1 MADLRESGQLEYD
14 ADKIMFVY
22 RPAEYMN
29 MPEKEQYEHYLE
41 IIIRKHRSG
50 GIGTIL
56 SRIDLKHTRVSTWDE
71 MRDDVKFRRTPPANW
86 YGTE

>member
-22 RPAEYMN
+22 RPSEYMTGD
-29 MPEKEQYEHYLE
+29 EQLTYAHYLE
-41 IIIRKHRSG
+41 VIVRKHRSG

-56 SRIDLKHTRVSTWDE
+56 SRIDLKHTRISTWDE
-71 MRDDVKFRRTPPANW
+71 MRDDIKLRRTPPANW
-86 YGTE
+86 YND